1 MAVCLLPKRLLPGR
15 MQIVHNILPIDSM
28 AQIIRSA
35 FADTMFSVDLIHYI
49 KLILWCIADYGLV
62 AVMVNKK

>member
-1 MAVCLLPKRLLPGR
+1 MAVCMLPKRLLPGR

-35 FADTMFSVDLIHYI
+35 FAGTMFSVDLIRYI
-49 KLILWCIADYGLV
+49 KLILWCIAGYGLV
-62 AVMVNKK
+62 AVMINKK